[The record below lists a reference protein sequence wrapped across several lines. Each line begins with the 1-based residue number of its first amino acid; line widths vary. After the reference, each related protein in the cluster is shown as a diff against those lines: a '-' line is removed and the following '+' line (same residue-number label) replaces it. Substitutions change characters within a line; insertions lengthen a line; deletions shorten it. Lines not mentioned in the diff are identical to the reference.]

1 MRVPFLIVALLFLC
15 SSSRAETQ
23 DSLRIRKWLI
33 GGSLAVHQTASRVM
47 EYNWWWKG
55 DYHPFRFYNDG
66 GFNNYSLGVDKA
78 GHFYTSYAYT
88 KFLNEL
94 MRYGGFSDRSRK
106 WTAYG
111 LPTVWALSIE
121 VGDAFTKTYGFSFE
135 DLLANFSGIGYAWL
149 QDEFPKLNAVSFKY
163 SYFPSQFYRNQNFK
177 GWTLTRDYDGHTYWV
192 TVDMK
197 KILSGKSKQ
206 YWPAGLNLAAGYGV
220 VNFSEIDY
228 YYSTGQFTNSLL
240 QRKFLI
246 GLDWN
251 LGAIPARKA
260 HKKLIRNVLDL
271 YHFPAP
277 GYLIKPKTEFSPLLL
292 N

>member
-1 MRVPFLIVALLFLC
+1 MRYLISFIVIILFL
-15 SSSRAETQ
+15 SSAKAAEQ
-23 DSLRIRKWLI
+23 DSLRVRKWLI
-33 GGSLAVHQTASRVM
+33 GTGLVMHQTASRIM
-47 EYNWWWKG
+47 EYNWWWRG
-55 DYHPFRFYNDG
+55 DYHEFRFNNDG
-66 GFNNYSLGVDKA
+66 GINNYSLGVDKA

-111 LPTVWALSIE
+111 LPAFYALSIE
-121 VGDAFTKTYGFSFE
+121 IGDAFTKTYGFSAE
-135 DLLANFSGIGYAWL
+135 DLIANFSGIGLAWL
-149 QDEFPKLNAVSFKY
+149 QDEFPKLNAVTFKY
-163 SYFPSQFYRNQNFK
+163 SYFPSKFYRNQNFQ

-192 TVDMK
+192 ALDVK
-197 KILSGKSKQ
+197 KLLPSRAKK
-206 YWPAGLNLAAGYGV
+206 YWPSGLNLAAGYGV
-220 VNFSEIDY
+220 VNFSEIDFY
-228 YYSTGQFTNSLL
+228 HSTSYVTEVTL

-251 LGAIPARKA
+251 LSAIPAKKA
-260 HKKLIRNVLDL
+260 GWKAIRNMLDL

-277 GYLIKPKTEFSPLLL
+277 GISISPKTQFKPILL